1 PWLRELPQAA
11 GRHFQSCSSAASAW
25 QRPPRLK
32 CVSSTK
38 TPHASTTGAHPVVLG
53 LFPQNQN
60 QHLCIA
66 KQPTYGLGLRQ
77 AEVMYITASARF
89 GVELASSAGR
99 SFVGRAWLLHQIG
112 LATGYYWP
120 CLPTTS
126 RDFCQSLSAFAFTVR
141 RCWWMSIVRSIIFSF
156 PI

>member
-1 PWLRELPQAA
+1 MVMAGLVCGIVPWAPAHAQKKGDDAAALNAELETLYRTGKYAERVEIAKRFFKAALISSTRPWLRELPQAA

-66 KQPTYGLGLRQ
+66 KQPPM
-77 AEVMYITASARF
+77 AWAF
-89 GVELASSAGR
+89 GK
-99 SFVGRAWLLHQIG
+99 
-112 LATGYYWP
+112 P
-120 CLPTTS
+120 K
-126 RDFCQSLSAFAFTVR
+126 
-141 RCWWMSIVRSIIFSF
+141 
-156 PI
+156 